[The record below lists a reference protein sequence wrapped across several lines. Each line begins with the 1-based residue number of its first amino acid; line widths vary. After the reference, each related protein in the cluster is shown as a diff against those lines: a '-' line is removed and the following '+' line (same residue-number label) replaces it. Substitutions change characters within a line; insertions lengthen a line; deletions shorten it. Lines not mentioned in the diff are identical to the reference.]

1 MTDSETQMRVL
12 LLAGLGPYF
21 KNGDYLDGTLFDAG
35 AADALG
41 AAYQRIAGRRVR
53 LDALRWRRNGSDQP
67 LLRPPRVLLSH
78 LTAATLRAIL
88 DRSEVD
94 HEFFALEDVWA
105 GSAEPPAGPF
115 EVVAL
120 STTFICDRR
129 TLALAIDWIQER
141 YPAATLVVGGQY
153 SNLKYRDILADHPSV
168 RFIVRGDGEVAV
180 PRLFA
185 ALRGGGDLEEV
196 PNLIGRDADGRVVEN
211 PIEYIDLDGFASPS
225 FAGHQEHVPYESMR
239 GCPFSCKFCSYPAA
253 SPKWRFKS
261 AQKISADWAR
271 YAEENGARLVRAMDS
286 TFTVPPRR
294 FRELLRLL
302 RDVPVRWEAYARTD
316 DITDAELVRDLE
328 EAHCTALSFGF
339 ESMSQ
344 ASLERMNKRT
354 VPADNMRAIELL
366 ADSAVDY
373 RGGFMVGYP
382 GETPDDYA
390 ETHRF
395 LVERFVGRF
404 LLSVFSLVDETMPV
418 WADAREHRLVVL
430 DQTEPAYAWSHK
442 GMDVAT
448 ARRLLT
454 ATLDE
459 ARWKNEDGV
468 LMLWQMQ
475 YETPLI
481 PDATP
486 QKSRRVEKLIERLA
500 FLPRDLGEGEDAR
513 RRFDAI
519 AAELGSLGVFL
530 EAPC

>member
-1 MTDSETQMRVL
+1 MRVL

-35 AADALG
+35 AAEPLG
-41 AAYQRIAGRRVR
+41 AAYQRVAGRRVR
-53 LDALRWRRNGSDQP
+53 LDALRWRKNGTDLP
-67 LLRPPRVLLSH
+67 LMRPPRVLLSH
-78 LTAATLRAIL
+78 LTAATLRGIL
-88 DRSEVD
+88 DRSEVE
-94 HEFFALEDVWA
+94 HEFFALEDLWD
-105 GSAEPPAGPF
+105 GTGEPPAGPF
-115 EVVAL
+115 DVVAL

-129 TLALAIDWIQER
+129 TLALAIGWISDR
-141 YPAATLVVGGQY
+141 YPAATLLLGGQY
-153 SNLKYRDILADHPSV
+153 SNLKYKEILADHPSV

-185 ALRGGGDLEEV
+185 ALRAGGAYEEV
-196 PNLIGRDADGRVVEN
+196 PNLIGRDRDGRLVEN
-211 PIEYIDLDGFASPS
+211 RVEYIDLDGFASPS
-225 FAGHQEHVPYESMR
+225 FAGLQEHVPYESMR
-239 GCPFSCKFCSYPAA
+239 GCPYSCKFCSYPAA

-261 AQKISADWAR
+261 AEKIRGDWAR
-271 YAEENGARLVRAMDS
+271 YAADNGTRLIRAMDS

-294 FRELLRLL
+294 FRDLLGLL
-302 RDVPVRWEAYARTD
+302 RDVPVHWEAYARTD
-316 DITDAELVRDLE
+316 DISDADLVRELE
-328 EAHCTALSFGF
+328 DAHCTALSFGF

-354 VPADNMRAIELL
+354 LPADNVRAIELL

-382 GETPDDYA
+382 GETPEDYA

-430 DQTEPAYAWSHK
+430 DQAEPAYAWKHK

-459 ARWKNEDGV
+459 ARWKNEAGV

-475 YETPLI
+475 YETPLV

-486 QKSRRVEKLIERLA
+486 QVNRRIEKLVERLA
-500 FLPRDLGEGEDAR
+500 FLPRDLGEGADAR

-519 AAELGSLGVFL
+519 IGELGELGVHL